1 MNYLFTA
8 AGEGTRFKNS
18 GIEISKPLIKVFG
31 KELLIWSLESF
42 RYNKEDLI
50 FIITQKKDR
59 IKEILNSKV
68 KQKYK
73 DIDIKWI
80 EINELTNGQLIT
92 AMIATKQCD
101 IKGEILIHNCDTYH
115 NAKDINYSQLLNDGF
130 FGIIPCFE
138 AKGEHWSFVEIDKE
152 SNKAIRVTE
161 KIRISSNC
169 SVGTYIF
176 KDANLFFK
184 MAQSYIKDADSNNEY
199 YIAPFYQ
206 YAIDNNLQ
214 VKICRASEVKVYG
227 TPAELFRTFKI
238 NKAELLLEN
247 S

>member
-8 AGEGTRFKNS
+8 AGEGTRFKNN
-18 GIEISKPLIKVFG
+18 GIKVSKPLIKVFG

-42 RYNKEDLI
+42 SYREEDLI

-59 IKEILNSKV
+59 IKECLINKV
-68 KQKYK
+68 REKYK
-73 DIDIKWI
+73 NINIKWI
-80 EINELTNGQLIT
+80 EINELTDGQLIT
-92 AMIATKQCD
+92 AMYAIKNCD

-115 NAKDINYSQLLNDGF
+115 NARDIDYSSLLDEGH

-138 AKGEHWSFVEIDKE
+138 AKGDHWSFVEIDKN

-176 KDANLFFK
+176 N
-184 MAQSYIKDADSNNEY
+184 DS
-199 YIAPFYQ
+199 
-206 YAIDNNLQ
+206 
-214 VKICRASEVKVYG
+214 K
-227 TPAELFRTFKI
+227 
-238 NKAELLLEN
+238 LL
-247 S
+247 